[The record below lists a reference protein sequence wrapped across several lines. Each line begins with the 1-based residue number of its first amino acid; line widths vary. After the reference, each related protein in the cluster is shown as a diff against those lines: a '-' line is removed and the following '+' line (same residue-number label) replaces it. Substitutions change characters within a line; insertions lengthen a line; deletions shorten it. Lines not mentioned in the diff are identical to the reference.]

1 MKSITSKAQ
10 KLVLGMKKN
19 IKDHYQND
27 YILLKLMHDKRFK
40 DEIEEYYYYLTYK
53 DYDKLRIIM
62 LNIIKFILHDLKNKK
77 RKLKKKLFV

>member
-10 KLVLGMKKN
+10 TLVLGMKKN

-53 DYDKLRIIM
+53 DYEDHYQQLAIGCYIN
-62 LNIIKFILHDLKNKK
+62 LINKNT
-77 RKLKKKLFV
+77 